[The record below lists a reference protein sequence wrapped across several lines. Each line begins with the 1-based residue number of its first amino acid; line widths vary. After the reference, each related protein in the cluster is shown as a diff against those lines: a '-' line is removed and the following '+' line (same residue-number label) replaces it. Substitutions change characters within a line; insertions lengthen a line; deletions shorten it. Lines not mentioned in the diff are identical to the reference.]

1 MTETTNV
8 LAFRQP
14 SAVDDP
20 LTDIVRAGAR
30 DLLARA
36 IEIEVGA
43 FLASTANLTLPDG
56 RARLVRHGHGPVRE
70 IATGIGPVE
79 VARPKV
85 RDRGASGPGD
95 RLRFSSAILPL
106 WARRTKSLDALIPV
120 LYLRGISTGDF
131 QDALS
136 ALLGK
141 DAPNLSPS
149 VIAGLKADWQV
160 EYERWQRR
168 DLSAR
173 RYVYIW
179 ADGVYLQARMEDHS
193 ECMLVLIGTTPKTTL
208 RMLAATIKAR
218 WICEQAHQQL
228 KEELGL
234 DHFEGR
240 SWQGLHRHAL
250 MTMIAYAFL
259 QHCRLAEAGRKKK
272 NQRSTASA
280 EPAGR
285 TPSHRRSHRSTATS
299 AMPPLQKTNRRK
311 AAA

>member
-95 RLRFSSAILPL
+95 RLRFSSAILPPMGAADEEPGCL
-106 WARRTKSLDALIPV
+106 DPGPLFARHLDRRLPGGAL
-120 LYLRGISTGDF
+120 G
-131 QDALS
+131 A
-136 ALLGK
+136 
-141 DAPNLSPS
+141 
-149 VIAGLKADWQV
+149 
-160 EYERWQRR
+160 
-168 DLSAR
+168 AR
-173 RYVYIW
+173 
-179 ADGVYLQARMEDHS
+179 
-193 ECMLVLIGTTPKTTL
+193 
-208 RMLAATIKAR
+208 
-218 WICEQAHQQL
+218 
-228 KEELGL
+228 
-234 DHFEGR
+234 
-240 SWQGLHRHAL
+240 QG
-250 MTMIAYAFL
+250 
-259 QHCRLAEAGRKKK
+259 C
-272 NQRSTASA
+272 A
-280 EPAGR
+280 EPVELAPQIR
-285 TPSHRRSHRSTATS
+285 TVA
-299 AMPPLQKTNRRK
+299 
-311 AAA
+311 

>member
-131 QDALS
+131 QA
-136 ALLGK
+136 
-141 DAPNLSPS
+141 
-149 VIAGLKADWQV
+149 
-160 EYERWQRR
+160 YCR
-168 DLSAR
+168 
-173 RYVYIW
+173 
-179 ADGVYLQARMEDHS
+179 
-193 ECMLVLIGTTPKTTL
+193 
-208 RMLAATIKAR
+208 
-218 WICEQAHQQL
+218 ICECYPDGAVAAVDAMSTDWPRQVAFQACSV
-228 KEELGL
+228 G
-234 DHFEGR
+234 G
-240 SWQGLHRHAL
+240 A
-250 MTMIAYAFL
+250 
-259 QHCRLAEAGRKKK
+259 
-272 NQRSTASA
+272 
-280 EPAGR
+280 
-285 TPSHRRSHRSTATS
+285 
-299 AMPPLQKTNRRK
+299 
-311 AAA
+311 

>member
-131 QDALS
+131 QEALS

-141 DAPNLSPS
+141 CQSAF
-149 VIAGLKADWQV
+149 DW
-160 EYERWQRR
+160 
-168 DLSAR
+168 DPLSASKRDPFDR
-173 RYVYIW
+173 RALLV
-179 ADGVYLQARMEDHS
+179 ALGSSELVGVAETAR
-193 ECMLVLIGTTPKTTL
+193 
-208 RMLAATIKAR
+208 AR
-218 WICEQAHQQL
+218 VV
-228 KEELGL
+228 
-234 DHFEGR
+234 
-240 SWQGLHRHAL
+240 
-250 MTMIAYAFL
+250 
-259 QHCRLAEAGRKKK
+259 
-272 NQRSTASA
+272 
-280 EPAGR
+280 
-285 TPSHRRSHRSTATS
+285 
-299 AMPPLQKTNRRK
+299 
-311 AAA
+311 

>member
-95 RLRFSSAILPL
+95 RLRFSSAILPYGRGG
-106 WARRTKSLDALIPV
+106 RRA
-120 LYLRGISTGDF
+120 
-131 QDALS
+131 
-136 ALLGK
+136 
-141 DAPNLSPS
+141 
-149 VIAGLKADWQV
+149 W
-160 EYERWQRR
+160 
-168 DLSAR
+168 
-173 RYVYIW
+173 
-179 ADGVYLQARMEDHS
+179 
-193 ECMLVLIGTTPKTTL
+193 
-208 RMLAATIKAR
+208 
-218 WICEQAHQQL
+218 
-228 KEELGL
+228 
-234 DHFEGR
+234 
-240 SWQGLHRHAL
+240 
-250 MTMIAYAFL
+250 
-259 QHCRLAEAGRKKK
+259 
-272 NQRSTASA
+272 
-280 EPAGR
+280 
-285 TPSHRRSHRSTATS
+285 
-299 AMPPLQKTNRRK
+299 MP
-311 AAA
+311 